1 MPKKYVVRLSDSERV
16 HLNALVRKGTAPARL
31 ITRARIL
38 LLSDRGD
45 TDEHIKGGLQI
56 GYTMVERVRTAYVR
70 DGLDRA
76 LFDRPRPGKARKL
89 DGKQEAYLVAL
100 ACSTPPDGREVWTM
114 QLLANRLVELGLV
127 DTISDETVRRT
138 LKKTTSNRG

>member
-1 MPKKYVVRLSDSERV
+1 MPKKYVVQLTDSERT

-45 TDEHIKGGLQI
+45 TDEAVKTSLQI
-56 GYTMVERVRTAYVR
+56 GFTMVERIRTAYVR
-70 DGLDRA
+70 EGLDRA
-76 LFDRPRPGKARKL
+76 LFDLPRPGKARKL

-100 ACSTPPDGREVWTM
+100 ACSTPPDSREVWTM
-114 QLLANRLVELGLV
+114 QLLADRLVELGLV

-138 LKKTTSNRG
+138 LKKTTSNPG